1 MNSLHDKI
9 ALLGAEAL
17 SDKELLTVLTEDETI
32 AEALLTAAGGSFA
45 KLSQFDLSRLL
56 SLIHI

>member
-17 SDKELLTVLTEDETI
+17 SDKELLTVLTED
-32 AEALLTAAGGSFA
+32 L
-45 KLSQFDLSRLL
+45 
-56 SLIHI
+56 